1 MSTFSASDSWIP
13 AQLRK
18 PVKEALDSGWVP
30 AKGRTK
36 NGGWWIYSPK
46 KTQKFYVPITCK
58 SPDIVAKKLREL
70 ITKAYLAE
78 QQSSFVKGHEGATP
92 DALDHLMGMAENIV
106 GSGARIIPGPSMQM
120 ECPNC
125 EVSFSSWEA
134 FAEHQD
140 DCDARVIALN
150 AEAQAKEEPAE
161 TVPDLTEPAQSGTIG
176 TKEETPVATE
186 STTPTPAPKP
196 GPKASRKKGYTWT
209 VVKGKE
215 NPLHEVLYEACRYTR
230 RFKNETDSKYSLRL
244 AQYIEAEDLLSRLEF
259 ADPDMQA
266 TAVLEQIRELVG
278 AGVPDDGEEIE
289 QLKKDAT
296 EKDAQITALTEKVGE
311 LRGLMR
317 SLSELAEEAD
327 K

>member
-1 MSTFSASDSWIP
+1 MTTFSASDSWIP

-18 PVKEALDSGWVP
+18 PVREALESGWLP

-36 NGGWWIYSPK
+36 SGGWWIYSPK

-78 QQSSFVKGHEGATP
+78 RSSFVQGHGDGGADTPQMMEMVEGIIA
-92 DALDHLMGMAENIV
+92 DGV
-106 GSGARIIPGPSMQM
+106 RIIPGSDMQM
-120 ECPNC
+120 ECPVC
-125 EVSFSSWEA
+125 EVSFMSWEA
-134 FAEHQD
+134 FAAHQEG
-140 DCDARVIALN
+140 CLAKEAARN
-150 AEAQAKEEPAE
+150 AEEQAKGQPAE

-244 AQYIEAEDLLSRLEF
+244 AQYIEEQDLLSRLAF

-266 TAVLEQIRELVG
+266 TALLEQIREIVG
-278 AGVPDDGEEIE
+278 AGEPEDNEEAE
-289 QLKKDAT
+289 QLKKDAA
-296 EKDAQITALTEKVGE
+296 EKDEQITALTAKVGE
-311 LRGLMR
+311 LRGLIR
-317 SLSELAEEAD
+317 SLSELASEEAD